1 MTPRRS
7 QILLYL
13 AISLGLAGCSSEP
26 KTAAKGPA
34 PSVPV
39 SIATAELKDVPV
51 TLRAIG
57 NVEPA
62 ETVGV
67 KSQISGELKQVHFRE
82 GEDVN
87 RGDLLFTLD
96 QRQLQAELA
105 RAEGNLQRDQA
116 QAKNARVQA
125 ERYARL
131 LKEGVI
137 AQQQYDQFVSNA
149 DALDATVAADK
160 AAVEYA
166 RLQLQYTRIVAPI
179 AGRTGNLEVDRGN
192 IVKANDVNMVTINQ
206 VSPVNVQ
213 FSIPEQQLAEVKRYL
228 EARTLRVEA
237 ITRADSPQ
245 TQSAAPV
252 APITNLPSTGDLTFI
267 DNAVDPA
274 TGTIQ
279 LKGTFA
285 NKDRR
290 LWPGQFVDVVLTL
303 SVERQAVVVPA
314 QAVQTGQ
321 QGAYVFV
328 VSSENTADMRQ
339 VTVRRNV
346 GDLAVIST
354 GLRPGERVVTDGQLR
369 LTRGAKVEMKAGSPA
384 QTSDPVAP
392 TINDAHRTGAPAST
406 GPKQ

>member
-1 MTPRRS
+1 M
-7 QILLYL
+7 
-13 AISLGLAGCSSEP
+13 AIASVTGCSSEQ

-34 PSVPV
+34 AAVPV
-39 SIATAELKDVPV
+39 TIAQAQQTDVPI

-57 NVEPA
+57 NVEPLQ
-62 ETVGV
+62 TVAV
-67 KSQISGELKQVHFRE
+67 KSQISAELKEVHFRE

-105 RAEGNLQRDQA
+105 RADGNLQRDQA

-131 LKEGVI
+131 WKEGVI

-149 DALDATVAADK
+149 DALDASVAADK

-166 RLQLQYTRIVAPI
+166 RLQLQYTRIAAPI

-206 VSPVNVQ
+206 VAPVYVQ
-213 FSIPEQQLAEVKRYL
+213 FSIPEQQLSEVKRYL
-228 EARTLRVEA
+228 AARTLRVEA
-237 ITRADSPQ
+237 LTRSEGGAQTATSSP
-245 TQSAAPV
+245 S
-252 APITNLPSTGDLTFI
+252 SGELTFI
-267 DNAVDPA
+267 DNAVDPT

-285 NKDRR
+285 NQDRR
-290 LWPGQFVDVVLTL
+290 LWPGQFVDVILTL
-303 SVERQAVVVPA
+303 SVEKQVVVVPS

-328 VSSENTADMRQ
+328 VSSEMTADIRP
-339 VTVRRNV
+339 VTVKRSV
-346 GDLAVIST
+346 GDLTVISA
-354 GLRPGERVVTDGQLR
+354 GLQPGERVVTDGQLR
-369 LTRGAKVEMKAGSPA
+369 LTKGAKVEMKAASPSPA
-384 QTSDPVAP
+384 
-392 TINDAHRTGAPAST
+392 RTT
-406 GPKQ
+406 GPLTPTVNDSQRSGATGTKP